1 MAGRRE
7 NMLTQTS
14 CEAFFSSLK
23 GRRVAVCGLG
33 RTHVPV
39 VRQFLEHG
47 AEVLAC
53 DKRER
58 ASLGETADELEQAGA
73 TLRLG
78 EGYLDDLQVD
88 LILRSPGMNPTLPP
102 LEEARARGVR
112 VTTEMEL
119 VLELSP
125 APVYGVTGSDGKTTT
140 TSIVAGLLQAAGHTV
155 HLGGNIGWPLLPG
168 IERIRPEDIV
178 VVELSSFMLM
188 HMERSPQV
196 SVVTNIAPNHLDWHT
211 DMAEYIEAKRN
222 IVRHQGPGDR
232 AVLNADNAI
241 AAGFA
246 EGLKSRVFRFSRLGE
261 VERGTYLGEDGVLY
275 GRDGSESIPILP
287 VKEIRLPG
295 NHMIENF
302 LAAFAAVWGV
312 VPPAVMGAFARG
324 FGGVP
329 HRCELVRELDG
340 VKWYN
345 DSIGTS
351 PTRTIAGLRAF
362 GHGVILIAGGY
373 DKHIPYD
380 PLGPVAAETVSAAI
394 LMGDT
399 APAIQAAIRAC
410 SNLPIYRVKNMEEAV
425 LTARR
430 LAEPGEIVF
439 LSPAS
444 ASFDMYKDFEE
455 RGDNFKRLVM
465 GLIEG

>member
-1 MAGRRE
+1 
-7 NMLTQTS
+7 MLTQTS

-33 RTHVPV
+33 RTHIPV

-53 DKRER
+53 DKRDR
-58 ASLGETADELEQAGA
+58 AALGKTAGELEKAGA
-73 TLRLG
+73 VLRLG

-102 LEEARARGVR
+102 LENARARGVR
-112 VTTEMEL
+112 VTTEIEL

-140 TSIVAGLLQAAGHTV
+140 TSIIAGLLQAAGHTV

-168 IERIRPEDIV
+168 IEQIRPGDVV

-196 SVVTNIAPNHLDWHT
+196 SVVTNIAPNHLDWHA
-211 DMAEYIEAKRN
+211 DMAEYREAKRN
-222 IVRHQGPGDR
+222 IVRYQQPGDR
-232 AVLNADNAI
+232 AVLNAGNA
-241 AAGFA
+241 ATAGFA
-246 EGLKSRVFRFSRLGE
+246 DGLKSRVFLFSRLGE

-275 GRDGSESIPILP
+275 GRDGSERVPILP
-287 VKEIRLPG
+287 AKEIRLPG
-295 NHMIENF
+295 NHMIEDF

-399 APAIQAAIRAC
+399 APAIQSAIRAC
-410 SNLPIYRVKNMEEAV
+410 SDLPIYRVKNMEEAV

-444 ASFDMYKDFEE
+444 ASFDLYRDFEE
-455 RGDNFKRLVM
+455 RGDHFKRLVM
-465 GLIEG
+465 DLMEG